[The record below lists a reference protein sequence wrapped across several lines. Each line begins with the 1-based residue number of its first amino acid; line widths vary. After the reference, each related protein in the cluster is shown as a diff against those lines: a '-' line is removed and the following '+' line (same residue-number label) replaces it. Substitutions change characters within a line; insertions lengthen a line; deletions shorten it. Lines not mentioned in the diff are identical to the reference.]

1 VQQETIKMKLEMQM
15 KSKLMHFIPR
25 ISKGFLLIVML
36 AKFLAPSHANPEDP
50 VRKAEIYLNTM
61 ITLEANFTQINS
73 DGSISTGKFYLSR
86 PGKFRLAYRKPSD
99 LLVICNGQDIVNYD
113 SGNADPTSVELKA
126 TPISFILDKHVSLQ
140 GEVTVT
146 SVLPNARGLSL
157 TLVKTAE
164 PEVGSI
170 TLFFNQSP
178 YMLEKWI
185 VNDGQGGRTE
195 VNLQNVILNQKHDR
209 RLFELK

>member
-1 VQQETIKMKLEMQM
+1 MDLKLLPLIHQ
-15 KSKLMHFIPR
+15 L
-25 ISKGFLLIVML
+25 SKGFLLILVL
-36 AKFLAPSHANPEDP
+36 AKPFVSSHAALDDP
-50 VRKAEIYLNTM
+50 ICKAETYLNSM
-61 ITLEANFTQINS
+61 ITLEANFSQLNS

-86 PGKFRLAYRKPSD
+86 PGKFRLAYNHPKG

-113 SGNADPTSVELKA
+113 PGNADPTSVELKA
-126 TPISFILDKHVSLQ
+126 TPISFILDKHISLE
-140 GEVTVT
+140 GDVTVT
-146 SVLPNARGLSL
+146 SILPNAKGLSL

-195 VNLQNVILNQKHDR
+195 VNLQNVILNQKQDQ
-209 RLFELK
+209 RLFKLE